1 MNMGK
6 LSGLIFSAAVLGMVA
21 VAPAQAQ
28 TCGAAVT
35 AAQALAAEDARYA
48 AQTDNDFAAM
58 EKLFG
63 EDLVYIHSSSAV
75 DGKASYIESMR
86 SGAVTYRV
94 MNRSDVKVRTY
105 GCIAILTGKADFE
118 VTVRGEDLSVA
129 LAFHSVW
136 ARHDRGLEF
145 ISWQATRIPP
155 KP

>member
-1 MNMGK
+1 MNK
-6 LSGLIFSAAVLGMVA
+6 LSAFIIA
-21 VAPAQAQ
+21 VAATGILAAPAARAQ

-35 AAQALAAEDARYA
+35 AAEALAAEDARYA
-48 AQTDNDFAAM
+48 AQTGNDFAAM

-75 DGKASYIESMR
+75 DDKASYIDSMR
-86 SGAVTYRV
+86 SGTVIYRV

-105 GCIAILTGKADFE
+105 GCIAILTGKADYE
-118 VTVRGEDLSVA
+118 VTVRGDEFPVS
-129 LAFHSVW
+129 LAFHTVW
-136 ARHDRGLEF
+136 AKRDRGLEF

>member
-1 MNMGK
+1 MGK
-6 LSGLIFSAAVLGMVA
+6 LSGLIITAAILGMVA
-21 VAPAQAQ
+21 VAPARAQ
-28 TCGAAVT
+28 TCGAPIT
-35 AAQALAAEDARYA
+35 AAEALAAEDARYA
-48 AQTDNDFAAM
+48 AQTGNDFPAM

-75 DGKASYIESMR
+75 DDKAAYIDSMR
-86 SGAVTYRV
+86 SGTVVYRV

-118 VTVRGEDLSVA
+118 VTVRGDDLAVA
-129 LAFHSVW
+129 LGFHTVW
-136 ARHDRGLEF
+136 VKRDQGLEF